1 MRSSGT
7 QVWSESDRGVGKVNQ
22 IVYEFEQK
30 SKFQKL
36 PPCLECCQIQCLK
49 PLTVVGTHVSII
61 DIDVSILDSYVSISS
76 IDVDV
81 GCCNIYALAIDKC
94 NFTVANVYVS
104 DIDDRYMN
112 ISDRNIDIDYRNID
126 IDDRNVDNDDR
137 YMNETSTSVIETWDI
152 DDRNVDIN
160 DR

>member
-49 PLTVVGTHVSII
+49 PLTVVGLLQSFGDFCPSVRPSVCPSVRPYGKGRLRESTHLRITRHLVTLSPAQW
-61 DIDVSILDSYVSISS
+61 Y
-76 IDVDV
+76 
-81 GCCNIYALAIDKC
+81 N
-94 NFTVANVYVS
+94 
-104 DIDDRYMN
+104 
-112 ISDRNIDIDYRNID
+112 
-126 IDDRNVDNDDR
+126 
-137 YMNETSTSVIETWDI
+137 SVQLWLPF
-152 DDRNVDIN
+152 
-160 DR
+160 